1 MRKIVL
7 FLILLLILTIAFLL
21 IVLVVNRESGK
32 GALQITSKP
41 DSQVFLNGK
50 FVGKTPLCLCELP
63 QLIQSGEY
71 TVKLIPLEKNLK
83 TLEQKIII
91 YKGALTV
98 VDKTFDE
105 NNSASSGSIITL
117 SQAENKSSAEL
128 MIISF
133 PGNAQVV
140 LDSNIAGNTPL
151 FLKDVTQS
159 DHEIK
164 ILKEGY
170 REKIIKVKTI
180 EGKRLEANITL
191 GIKTD
196 ALAEITNSGSDS
208 TSSSKVV
215 ILNTPTG
222 FLRVRE
228 DPLASSPQIDSVTPG
243 QEFKLVSEED
253 DWYQISLPGGKTGW
267 ISKAYARKE

>member
-7 FLILLLILTIAFLL
+7 FLILLLILTIVFLL
-21 IVLVVNRESGK
+21 AVLIVNRDSGK
-32 GALQITSKP
+32 GALQVTSKP
-41 DSQVFLNGK
+41 ESQVFLDGK
-50 FVGKTPLCLCELP
+50 FVGKTPLCLCELS

-71 TVKLIPLEKNLK
+71 SIKLIPLGKKLK
-83 TLEQKIII
+83 TVEQKITI

-117 SQAENKSSAEL
+117 SPAENERSTEL

-133 PGNAQVV
+133 PGSAQVI
-140 LDSNIAGNTPL
+140 LDSNIVGQTPL
-151 FLKDVTQS
+151 LLKDVTPS

-180 EGKRLEANITL
+180 EGKRLEGNITL
-191 GIKTD
+191 GIKVD
-196 ALAEITNSGSDS
+196 AAGNRN
-208 TSSSKVV
+208 TSSVLATSIRVV
-215 ILNTPTG
+215 ILETPTG

-228 DPLASSPQIDSVTPG
+228 ENSLNSAQIDTVTPG
-243 QEFKLVSEED
+243 QKFELISEEG
-253 DWYQISLPGGKTGW
+253 DWYEILLSGGKTGW
-267 ISKAYARKE
+267 ISKTYARKE